1 MHLRDTMITLTQ
13 DELTAVINAHVAA
26 ATAKIYADLAKPAV
40 DKINAQIAPPAAV
53 TADAG
58 SGGSDG

>member
-1 MHLRDTMITLTQ
+1 MHLRETMITLTQ

-40 DKINAQIAPPAAV
+40 DKINAQIAAPIAA
-53 TADAG
+53 APDAG
-58 SGGSDG
+58 PGGSDG

>member
-1 MHLRDTMITLTQ
+1 MITLTQ